1 MTKQEYEQ
9 YLKDHPCEGRCEAWK
24 DGDCT
29 RNPYT
34 EGCLDPV
41 VQEYW
46 DNIDKEKINVEFS
59 AEEIDTI
66 LIYQERC
73 GAETIQQAIMNAVTK
88 DLN

>member
-1 MTKQEYEQ
+1 MTKKEYEQ

-46 DNIDKEKINVEFS
+46 DNFDCEAKE
-59 AEEIDTI
+59 
-66 LIYQERC
+66 Q
-73 GAETIQQAIMNAVTK
+73 
-88 DLN
+88 